1 LNGFKE
7 ARMAVNL
14 ELTAFIKDGLQR
26 GIPRSDLQD
35 ALQQA
40 GWDGGQ
46 VSKAMRL
53 FADVEFAIPVPRPT
67 PYVDAREAFMYVLM
81 FTTLYLSAYHLG
93 SLAFDFINISFP
105 DATAHEYA
113 RAATDA
119 SMRWAVSAIIVSFPV
134 FLYVAWLIGREV
146 SADATK
152 RTSKARRQLTYLT
165 MFLAAALLIGDVT
178 TLLYNFLG
186 GDLSVRFV
194 LKILTVAAIAGSSFG
209 YYLRELRHDERA
221 LAA

>member
-1 LNGFKE
+1 
-7 ARMAVNL
+7 MAVNL

-26 GIPRSDLQD
+26 GIPRPDLQD

-46 VSKAMRL
+46 VAKAMRL
-53 FADVEFAIPVPRPT
+53 FADVEFAIPVPRPSA
-67 PYVDAREAFMYVLM
+67 YVDAREAFMYVLM
-81 FTTLYLSAYHLG
+81 FATLYLSAYHLG
-93 SLAFDFINISFP
+93 SLAFELINVNFP
-105 DATAHEYA
+105 DPTAYEYA
-113 RAATDA
+113 RAISND

-134 FLYVAWLIGREV
+134 FLFLAWLIEREV

-165 MFLAAALLIGDVT
+165 LFVAAAFLIGDVT
-178 TLLYNFLG
+178 MLLYNFLG

-194 LKILTVAAIAGSSFG
+194 LKILTVAIIAGSGFG
-209 YYLRELRHDERA
+209 YYLRELRRDERA

>member
-1 LNGFKE
+1 
-7 ARMAVNL
+7 MAVNL

-26 GIPRSDLQD
+26 GIPRPDLQD

-53 FADVEFAIPVPRPT
+53 FADVDFAIPVPRPT
-67 PYVDAREAFMYVLM
+67 AYLDAREAFRYLLM
-81 FTTLYLSAYHLG
+81 FATLYFSAYHLG
-93 SLAFDFINISFP
+93 SLAFDLINVRFP
-105 DATAHEYA
+105 DPTAPEYA
-113 RAATDA
+113 RAFTND

-134 FLYVAWLIGREV
+134 FLFVAWLIEREV

-165 MFLAAALLIGDVT
+165 LLVAAAFLIGDVT
-178 TLLYNFLG
+178 MLLYGFLG

-194 LKILTVAAIAGSSFG
+194 LKILTVAVIAGTGFG
-209 YYLRELRHDERA
+209 YYLRELRRDERA